1 MVSNTQR
8 IEALEK
14 RLGELDGLDE
24 RVRDLSSASQG
35 SGSSDANNRIAAL
48 EKENDVLLSRII
60 ALEKRNT
67 PTSTYVSPR
76 WEERIAAV
84 EHMLKEQ

>member
-8 IEALEK
+8 IETLEK

-24 RVRDLSSASQG
+24 RVRDLSSTSHN

-48 EKENDVLLSRII
+48 EKENRVG
-60 ALEKRNT
+60 EKKHSNRYFCFPSVGRAHRGSGAHAEGT
-67 PTSTYVSPR
+67 TSF
-76 WEERIAAV
+76 
-84 EHMLKEQ
+84 HK